1 MGGAIFLK
9 PNLGSNI
16 PFSAV
21 KVKMK
26 VAQHTVHGILQ
37 VRIPERIA
45 VPFSRGSSQ
54 PSDQTSS
61 PTLQADS
68 LPAEPPGKPIPSP
81 AKFCSLEVGLT
92 FYSLDVSPA
101 HTHTE
106 VNYTL
111 LVEEKSIILHLYCCF
126 NK

>member
-21 KVKMK
+21 KVKMSRS
-26 VAQHTVHGILQ
+26 AYSPLNSPGQNTGGDSSSLLQGIFPTQ
-37 VRIPERIA
+37 WSNKFSHIA
-45 VPFSRGSSQ
+45 GRFF
-54 PSDQTSS
+54 TSWATREAHS
-61 PTLQADS
+61 
-68 LPAEPPGKPIPSP
+68 SP
-81 AKFCSLEVGLT
+81 AKFCLLEVGLT

-101 HTHTE
+101 HIHTE

-126 NK
+126 NKW